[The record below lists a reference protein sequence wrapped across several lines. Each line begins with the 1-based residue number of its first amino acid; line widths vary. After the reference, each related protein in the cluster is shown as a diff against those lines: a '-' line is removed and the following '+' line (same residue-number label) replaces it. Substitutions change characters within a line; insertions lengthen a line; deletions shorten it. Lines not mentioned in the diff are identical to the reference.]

1 MDNLIQFVPEQLFI
15 LIAVLYVL
23 GMFLKSTSK
32 VADWTIP
39 WILLIISIIGA
50 IGIEGFSIMA
60 VLEGIVCCGV
70 SVLTNQLIKQTT
82 QKKEGN

>member
-23 GMFLKSTSK
+23 GMFFKSIPK
-32 VADWTIP
+32 IPDWTIP
-39 WILLIISIIGA
+39 WILLVISIVGA

-60 VLEGIVCCGV
+60 VFEGIICCGV
-70 SVLTNQLIKQTT
+70 STLTNQLIKQT

>member
-1 MDNLIQFVPEQLFI
+1 MENLINFVPEQLFI

-23 GMFLKSTSK
+23 GMLFKSIPK
-32 VADWTIP
+32 IQDWTIP

-50 IGIEGFSIMA
+50 IGIEGLSIMA
-60 VLEGIVCCGV
+60 VLEGVICCGV
-70 SVLTNQLIKQTT
+70 SVLTNQLIKQT